1 MKLELSTSVKWTT
14 RASEDKEEI
23 SFTVVDLDKAETYP
37 GNFVCL
43 LPKRLEAGRNDS
55 KFHEIYGKSSQQI
68 ATKLLTK
75 ALRRER
81 SPQVKNEIE
90 KRLKAI
96 KQKPS
101 LKANC
106 IDCGCIFMTKKVGRY
121 VQRRCQTCRSKNK
134 HSS

>member
-14 RASEDKEEI
+14 RASQDKQEI
-23 SFTVVDLDKAETYP
+23 IFAVIDLDKAETYP
-37 GNFVCL
+37 ANFVCL
-43 LPKRLEAGRNDS
+43 LPKRLETGRNNS

-75 ALRRER
+75 ALRSEG

-96 KQKPS
+96 QQKPIQ
-101 LKANC
+101 KANC
-106 IDCGCIFMTKKVGRY
+106 IDCSCVFMTKRAGPY
-121 VQRRCQTCRSKNK
+121 VQRICQTCRSKNK
-134 HSS
+134 HNS